1 MKTAI
6 IPSVELVVPRNGA
19 RGVKQHETYAI
30 KGRKV
35 ITMILSSTVLNQY
48 AMKHHRGVIPPASA
62 QESEQRVLPELVIT
76 ANLRLAANGYTMSN
90 DLLNACME
98 ATEDD
103 FQDFYASLCG
113 IIEKDSQAIM
123 RAERVWPNYP
133 LDVMQASM
141 AHLYLA
147 NLLHYL
153 TDGRWRPNFNI
164 RQITPQLDMTQMQAL
179 KVILLGDEMT
189 SVHLAAELISNN
201 APMSPEDIEDTG
213 NLMRSKE
220 CKLSNGMDFADCVAQ
235 ELRDREI
242 PIKENMA
249 YFLSWLEPFLGE
261 EAQKQ
266 RCFDGV
272 RTAKDVLRLAVAAS
286 NGDVSM
292 AENTRFRSFSRSER
306 RAMLA
311 LLERTGNIE
320 EYMAGQAEQWKRLG
334 ERLHPSEYSKVYPK
348 TAAAFDKIRAGE
360 HIETY
365 NSKLEQLLRQ
375 PVDMDALVQHLGQR
389 TGVFARYLDF
399 CLRNCKDEEEQ
410 QRVLF
415 QFTLVAQD
423 VPARL
428 LLRMI
433 IHFMDRNN
441 PVQLSVGKANGA
453 KARTDMKR
461 SFKPI
466 DSDMCNRI
474 VRKLR
479 NELWQVLRKDDES
492 MPTVFLDP
500 AARCDN
506 LVFPDTVRNM
516 SPGLRV
522 CASGSRLKMPK
533 ADVIRSFVYW
543 KADDGIFSGIDV
555 DLSAVFFDEQLN
567 VMGRVSYQV
576 PKFDVVHGVHSGDRR
591 SSGENG
597 SSEYIDFSISAA
609 RGAGVR
615 YMAML
620 VNSYSGELFSS
631 MGHVFCGIMARDG
644 KTGDVYEPAT
654 VSDKFDIC
662 RDSRD
667 TIPIMLDLWTEEVIV
682 VDRIVGMRA
691 RANSMTDEAGIRDI
705 CQHVISLKALSVA
718 DVMGLRFSGQTDDVQ
733 QADIIITENPDAF
746 SDKKAGAVVVN
757 PFDTQSLLNLVFSKA

>member
-1 MKTAI
+1 MTFSSDYYTTA
-6 IPSVELVVPRNGA
+6 
-19 RGVKQHETYAI
+19 
-30 KGRKV
+30 
-35 ITMILSSTVLNQY
+35 TVLNQY
-48 AMKHHRGVIPPASA
+48 AMKHHRGVIPPVPT
-62 QESEQRVLPELVIT
+62 QESEQRILPEMVIT
-76 ANLRLAANGYTMSN
+76 ANLRLAANGYTMSK

-103 FQDFYASLCG
+103 FQSFYVSLCG
-113 IIEKDSQAIM
+113 IVEKDSRAIEK
-123 RAERVWPNYP
+123 AERVWPHYP
-133 LDVMQASM
+133 LDVVQASM
-141 AHLYLA
+141 AQLYLA

-153 TDGRWRPNFNI
+153 SDGHWRPDFDI
-164 RQITPQLDMTQMQAL
+164 RLITPQLDTAQLQAL
-179 KVILLGDEMT
+179 KVIQLGDEMT
-189 SVHLAAELISNN
+189 SVRLAAELISNN
-201 APMSPEDIEDTG
+201 APMSPEDIEDTRTIMQA
-213 NLMRSKE
+213 NACM
-220 CKLSNGMDFADCVAQ
+220 LSNGMVFCDCVAR

-261 EAQKQ
+261 ETQKQ
-266 RCFDGV
+266 RCIDSV
-272 RTAKDVLRLAVAAS
+272 RTAKDVLRLAIAAS

-292 AENTRFRSFSRSER
+292 AEKTRFRSFSRSER

-311 LLERTGNIE
+311 LLERTSNIE

-334 ERLHPSEYSKVYPK
+334 ERLHPSEYSKMYPK

-365 NSKLEQLLRQ
+365 NSKLEQLLQQ
-375 PVDMDALVQHLGQR
+375 PVDMEALVRHLGQR

-399 CLRNCKDEEEQ
+399 CIRNCKSEEEQ

-428 LLRMI
+428 LMRMMN
-433 IHFMDRNN
+433 HFMDRNN

-474 VRKLR
+474 VRKIR

-506 LVFPDTVRNM
+506 LVFPDTVRSM
-516 SPGLRV
+516 SPGLRI
-522 CASGSRLKMPK
+522 CASGSRIKMPK

-543 KADDGIFSGIDV
+543 KAEDNIFSGIDV
-555 DLSAVFFDEQLN
+555 DLSAVFFDDNLN
-567 VMGRVSYQV
+567 TLGRVSYQI
-576 PKFDVVHGVHSGDRR
+576 PKFDAVHGVHSGDRR
-591 SSGENG
+591 SSGANG
-597 SSEYIDFSISAA
+597 SSEYIDFNVPAA
-609 RGAGVR
+609 RSVGVR
-615 YMAML
+615 YVAML
-620 VNSYSGELFSS
+620 VNSFSGELFSS
-631 MGHVFCGIMARDG
+631 MGRVFCGIMARDG
-644 KTGDVYEPAT
+644 ETGKVYEPAT
-654 VSDKFDIC
+654 VTDKFDIC

-667 TIPIMLDLWTEEVIV
+667 ILPIMLDLWTGEVIV
-682 VDRIVGMRA
+682 VDRIIGMHA
-691 RANSMTDEAGIRDI
+691 HANSMSHENGIRDI

-718 DVMGLRFSGQTDDVQ
+718 DVMALRFSGQTNDVQ

-746 SDKKAGAVVVN
+746 PDKKAEAIVVN
-757 PFDTQSLLNLVFSKA
+757 PFDTQSLLNLVFSKV